1 MNEYL
6 NRIRELENK
15 NKGLDDITNN
25 HKTHILALRRE
36 IEELKRELKLSE
48 EARLILLKE
57 K

>member
-1 MNEYL
+1 L

-15 NKGLDDITNN
+15 NKGLDDITND